1 MKVNNGRRIKKFKKM
16 ICMLQ
21 IILRKLLKKFVDIHL
36 IQGISNLEEIISD
49 DIKYFAIALE

>member
-1 MKVNNGRRIKKFKKM
+1 
-16 ICMLQ
+16 MLQ